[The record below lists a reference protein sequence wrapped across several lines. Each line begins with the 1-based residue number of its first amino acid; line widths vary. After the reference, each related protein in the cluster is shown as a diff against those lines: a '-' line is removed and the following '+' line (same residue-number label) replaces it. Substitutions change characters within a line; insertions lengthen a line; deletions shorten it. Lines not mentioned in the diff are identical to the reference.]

1 MSEFENIKLYKN
13 LFLDPNTDK
22 MRLRAEFLARKIGLE
37 TLRGQFP
44 ILDTSVRGKPLVY
57 LDNAATTQKPQMV
70 IDAIN
75 RYYSRENANVH
86 RGIHYL
92 SEKITDK
99 YEEVRSKVGRFIG
112 AKVDCEIVFT
122 KGATEGINL
131 VAYSYALPRLKPGDE
146 ILITYMEHHSNLVP
160 WQVVAN
166 KTGAK
171 LRVLPITDDGLLDL
185 SNLQEY
191 LTEKT
196 RIFAFTYVSNV
207 LGTINPVKELIK
219 KAHEVGAVVVID
231 GAQAIAHFPVNVQ
244 EIDCDFFVA
253 SGHKMYGPTGIGILY
268 GRAPL
273 LSEMEPYQTGGSMI
287 LNVKF
292 EETTY
297 AHIPHKFE
305 AGTPNIEGVIGLG
318 SAIDFLNSVGMQN
331 ICMYEESLINYA
343 YAKLSEVPGIRILGP
358 HTPRAGAISFTMDC
372 AHPHDISQI
381 LDEEGIATRAG
392 HHCAQPVM
400 ERFGLP
406 ATARASIAVYNTPD
420 EIDLLVKALHRV
432 REIFG

>member
-1 MSEFENIKLYKN
+1 MSKSSHFKIDKD
-13 LFLDPNTDK
+13 LFLDSSVDK
-22 MRLRAEFLARKIGLE
+22 VRLRTEFLARKIGFE
-37 TLRGQFP
+37 TLRSQFP
-44 ILDTSVRGKPLVY
+44 ILDTSIRGKPLVY
-57 LDNAATTQKPQMV
+57 LDNAATTQKPQVV
-70 IDAIN
+70 IDAVN

-122 KGATEGINL
+122 KGTTEGINL
-131 VAYSYALPRLKPGDE
+131 IAFSYALPRLKPGDE
-146 ILITYMEHHSNLVP
+146 ILITWMEHHSNLIP
-160 WQVVAN
+160 WQVVAK

-171 LRVLPITDDGLLDL
+171 LKVLPITDDGLLDVSVL
-185 SNLQEY
+185 DKY
-191 LTEKT
+191 LTNRT

-207 LGTINPVKELIK
+207 LGTVNPVRQLTK
-219 KAHEVGAVVVID
+219 KAHEVGATVVID

-244 EIDCDFFVA
+244 EVDCDFFVA

-268 GRAPL
+268 GKAPL

-331 ICMYEESLINYA
+331 ICLYEESLINYA
-343 YAKLSEVPGIRILGP
+343 YMKLSEIPGIKILGP
-358 HTPRAGAISFTMDC
+358 QSPRAGVISFVLDC

-392 HHCAQPVM
+392 HHCAQPIM
-400 ERFGLP
+400 DRFGIP
-406 ATARASIAVYNTPD
+406 ATTRASFAVYNSP
-420 EIDLLVKALHRV
+420 EEVDLLVKALYKV

>member
-1 MSEFENIKLYKN
+1 MSKSNHFKINKD
-13 LFLDPNTDK
+13 LFLDSSVDK
-22 MRLRAEFLARKIGLE
+22 IRLRTEFLARKIGFE
-37 TLRGQFP
+37 TLRSQFP
-44 ILDTSVRGKPLVY
+44 ILDTSIRGKPLVY
-57 LDNAATTQKPQMV
+57 LDNAATTQKPQVV
-70 IDAIN
+70 IDAVN

-99 YEEVRSKVGRFIG
+99 YEEARSKVGRFIG

-122 KGATEGINL
+122 KGTTEGINL
-131 VAYSYALPRLKPGDE
+131 IAYSYALPRLKPGDE
-146 ILITYMEHHSNLVP
+146 ILITWMEHHSNLIP
-160 WQVVAN
+160 WQVVAK

-171 LRVLPITDDGLLDL
+171 LKVLPITDDGLLDMSVL
-185 SNLQEY
+185 DKY
-191 LTEKT
+191 LTDRT
-196 RIFAFTYVSNV
+196 RILAFTYVSNV
-207 LGTINPVKELIK
+207 LGTVNPVKQLTK
-219 KAHEVGAVVVID
+219 KAHEVGAIVVID
-231 GAQAIAHFPVNVQ
+231 GAQAVAHLPMNVQ
-244 EIDCDFFVA
+244 EVDCDFFVA

-268 GRAPL
+268 GKAPL
-273 LSEMEPYQTGGSMI
+273 LNEMEPYQTGGSMI

-318 SAIDFLNSVGMQN
+318 SAVDFLNSVGMQN
-331 ICMYEESLINYA
+331 IWLYEESLINYA
-343 YAKLSEVPGIRILGP
+343 YIKLSEIPGIKILGP
-358 HTPRAGAISFTMDC
+358 QSPRAGVISFVLDC

-392 HHCAQPVM
+392 HHCAQPIM
-400 ERFGLP
+400 DRFGIP
-406 ATARASIAVYNTPD
+406 AATRASFAVYNSP
-420 EIDLLVKALHRV
+420 EEVDLLVKALYKV

>member
-1 MSEFENIKLYKN
+1 MSESVDLKEKKDLSTSSWLKRTRSGVEY
-13 LFLDPNTDK
+13 
-22 MRLRAEFLARKIGLE
+22 LARKIGFE
-37 TLRGQFP
+37 TLKANFP
-44 ILDTSVRGKPLVY
+44 ILETTVRGKPLVY
-57 LDNAATTQKPQMV
+57 LDNAATTQKPKMV
-70 IDAIN
+70 IDTVSRFYA
-75 RYYSRENANVH
+75 RENANVH

-99 YEEVRSKVGRFIG
+99 YEEVRTKVRNFIG

-122 KGATEGINL
+122 KGTTEGINL
-131 VAYSYALPRLKPGDE
+131 IASAYALPRLKPNDE
-146 ILITYMEHHSNLVP
+146 ILITYMEHHSNLIP
-160 WQVVAN
+160 WQIVAKN
-166 KTGAK
+166 TGAK

-185 SNLQEY
+185 SHLDEY
-191 LTEKT
+191 LTERTK
-196 RIFAFTYVSNV
+196 IFAFTYVSNV
-207 LGTINPVKELIK
+207 LGTINPVKELTR

-231 GAQAIAHFPVNVQ
+231 GAQAISHLPVNVQ

-268 GRAPL
+268 GKAPI

-292 EETTY
+292 DETIF

-331 ICMYEESLINYA
+331 ISMYEEALVSYA
-343 YAKLSEVPGIRILGP
+343 YQALSEIPGVNIVGP
-358 HTPRAGAISFTMDC
+358 YEPRTGVLSFTMDC

-381 LDEEGIATRAG
+381 LDEEGIAIRAG
-392 HHCAQPVM
+392 HHCAQPLMDRLGVS
-400 ERFGLP
+400 
-406 ATARASIAVYNTPD
+406 ATARASFAVYNSLED
-420 EIDLLVKALHRV
+420 IDALVRALYKV
-432 REIFG
+432 REVFG